1 MSDVKRIQFETTIE
15 APVSVVWETML
26 SAESYPRWTSAF
38 TAGSCYEG
46 SWDEGS
52 RIHFLDGSG
61 DGMVSEIAEN
71 RPHEFLSIRHL
82 GFIAKGIED
91 IESDAVR
98 AWTPAYENYTFTSV
112 SGGTRLVV
120 DQDLTA
126 DFEEFMQDTWPKAF
140 ALLKELCEDKGAT

>member
-1 MSDVKRIQFETTIE
+1 LICGRSGPDAGEHQSGESHVGCQTNPVRDDDRSAGISGLGNDAERGELPPLDVGVQ
-15 APVSVVWETML
+15 
-26 SAESYPRWTSAF
+26 
-38 TAGSCYEG
+38 
-46 SWDEGS
+46 
-52 RIHFLDGSG
+52 
-61 DGMVSEIAEN
+61 
-71 RPHEFLSIRHL
+71 HEFLSIRHL